1 MKSLSTECETEVS
14 CVMGLPKSARDARSA
29 GEKFYFTGKPCSKG
43 HISKRYTISQ
53 YCVQCSKEKY
63 ERNSQSEE
71 YREER
76 NAKQR
81 DRYSTDAEFRA
92 HLKEKRDAR
101 RSTREYWDRENER
114 MRNKRKNDEE
124 FRKKSNEYAKEYASK
139 PEQKAK
145 RKKTDAER
153 YKRRKA
159 AGKTTSDER
168 REYMREYMRRKI
180 ASDGGFRLDL
190 AFSAAVRR
198 SLGSSKGGR
207 SWETLVGYS
216 LEALKIHLEQRFQR
230 GMSWENYG
238 RGGWHIDHIIPRS
251 AFNYQTPQDIDFNR
265 CWALENLQPLWE
277 FDNISK
283 GAKLDGPFQPSLAL
297 PIPANDNKPP
307 QH

>member
-1 MKSLSTECETEVS
+1 
-14 CVMGLPKSARDARSA
+14 
-29 GEKFYFTGKPCSKG
+29 
-43 HISKRYTISQ
+43 
-53 YCVQCSKEKY
+53 
-63 ERNSQSEE
+63 
-71 YREER
+71 
-76 NAKQR
+76 
-81 DRYSTDAEFRA
+81 
-92 HLKEKRDAR
+92 
-101 RSTREYWDRENER
+101 
-114 MRNKRKNDEE
+114 
-124 FRKKSNEYAKEYASK
+124 
-139 PEQKAK
+139 
-145 RKKTDAER
+145 
-153 YKRRKA
+153 
-159 AGKTTSDER
+159 
-168 REYMREYMRRKI
+168 MRRKI

-251 AFNYQTPQDIDFNR
+251 AFNYQTPQDIDFKR

-297 PIPANDNKPP
+297 PIPANDN
-307 QH
+307 QCAVVDLFA